1 MILMIDNYDSF
12 VYNLATYF
20 KELHC
25 DIEIYR
31 NDKITINEIEF
42 LIEEKKL
49 EGIILSPGP
58 KSPLE
63 SEVCL
68 DIVNT
73 FSQRIPILGVCLG
86 HQIIGYCS
94 GCDIIKAPIP
104 VHGKISSIKHTGKR
118 LFHNLPNPMNV
129 TRYHSLIVDEKSL
142 SDDFYIDGKTD
153 DGIIMAISHKEYPL
167 YGVQFHP
174 EAVLTQEGHALL
186 NNFIIIAK
194 EWHKNENHH

>member
-1 MILMIDNYDSF
+1 
-12 VYNLATYF
+12 
-20 KELHC
+20 
-25 DIEIYR
+25 
-31 NDKITINEIEF
+31 
-42 LIEEKKL
+42 
-49 EGIILSPGP
+49 
-58 KSPLE
+58 
-63 SEVCL
+63 
-68 DIVNT
+68 
-73 FSQRIPILGVCLG
+73 
-86 HQIIGYCS
+86 
-94 GCDIIKAPIP
+94 
-104 VHGKISSIKHTGKR
+104 
-118 LFHNLPNPMNV
+118 MNV

>member
-1 MILMIDNYDSF
+1 MIDNYDSF

-20 KELHC
+20 KELNC
-25 DIEIYR
+25 DIKIFR
-31 NDKITINEIEF
+31 NDKITIPDIK
-42 LIEEKKL
+42 LLLQKKCL

-63 SEVCL
+63 SKICL
-68 DIVNT
+68 DIVAE
-73 FSQRIPILGVCLG
+73 FKGKIPILGVCLG

-94 GCDIIKAPIP
+94 GSAIIKAPIP
-104 VHGKISSIKHTGKR
+104 VHGKISSIQHTEKR
-118 LFHNLPNPMNV
+118 LFKGLPNPMNV

-142 SDDFYIDGKTD
+142 SDDYSIDGRTE

-186 NNFIIIAK
+186 NNFILIAK
-194 EWHKNENHH
+194 EWHKNENHN